1 MALSTALFRSDA
13 PCKDAETK
21 RLQSALPT
29 GVAKVVGS
37 ECCVSRLVATPNPRS
52 RGQCA
57 VIEYAENSIA
67 RAEESIS
74 RSDSCLILIGLRTTS
89 AKRDA
94 SFVAERSI
102 RELIL
107 RRMAKLYEVR
117 ARALLLGSLDPLSV
131 AKRQV

>member
-29 GVAKVVGS
+29 GVSEVVACA
-37 ECCVSRLVATPNPRS
+37 CCASRLVATPKPRS

-67 RAEESIS
+67 GAEESMS
-74 RSDSCLILIGLRTTS
+74 RSDSCLILIGLRTPS
-89 AKRDA
+89 ATRDA
-94 SFVAERSI
+94 SFVAEQTI

-107 RRMAKLYEVR
+107 RRMVKLYEVR
-117 ARALLLGSLDPLSV
+117 ARALLLDSSDPLSV